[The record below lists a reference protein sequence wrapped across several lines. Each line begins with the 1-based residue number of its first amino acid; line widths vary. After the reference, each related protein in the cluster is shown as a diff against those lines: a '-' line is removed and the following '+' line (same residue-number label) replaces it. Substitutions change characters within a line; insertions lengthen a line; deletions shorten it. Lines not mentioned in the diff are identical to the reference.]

1 MEKRHEK
8 VMCEFYR
15 MVTGTHIDTVAE
27 IPPAV
32 MRVLSLYEYE
42 ELLRPLVHGELERG
56 KSRQYIADR
65 WGITQAQVRSI
76 GERFGL
82 LPRKKWAARN
92 PATQALY

>member
-15 MVTGTHIDTVAE
+15 MVTGTHIETVEA
-27 IPPAV
+27 IPAPV

-92 PATQALY
+92 PATQSLY

>member
-15 MVTGTHIDTVAE
+15 LISGNSIESVDDV
-27 IPPAV
+27 PPIV
-32 MRVLSLYEYE
+32 LRVLSLYEYE
-42 ELLRPLVHGELERG
+42 ELLRPLVCGELERG
-56 KSRQYIADR
+56 KSRQSIARR
-65 WGITQAQVRSI
+65 WGITEAQVRSL
-76 GERFGL
+76 GEKFGL

>member
-8 VMCEFYR
+8 VVIEFYR
-15 MVTGTHIDTVAE
+15 LMTGVQVE
-27 IPPAV
+27 SLEGIPV
-32 MRVLSLYEYE
+32 ITIRVLALYEYE
-42 ELLRPLVHGELERG
+42 ELLRPIVHGELERG
-56 KSRQYIADR
+56 RSRQSIAAR
-65 WGITQAQVRSI
+65 WGVTEAQVRSL